1 MMVSLVF
8 YSSSTIATGATPPL
22 QGFKRN
28 RNTYKQIN
36 TVTSNKV
43 ETQLRFANTYVE
55 ASFLYLIYYMHIY
68 FWLNSFG
75 KVSI

>member
-8 YSSSTIATGATPPL
+8 YSSSTIATGATPL